1 MMEEFDHEGAFLEHL
16 QALHR
21 SGDLDVDARV
31 RRFYYTG
38 DTTPVTRLYFATE
51 SGYCTT
57 MRWLLDHGADP
68 HEGAPW
74 ISGHP
79 HEGLIDPEEGM
90 WTPLHE
96 AAYRGRND
104 AAVILL
110 DAGAQVDAIGLDG
123 SRPLHEAATNGH
135 KDTCKLLLSRGAS
148 IDVRDVTGDYPDFTA
163 HINARVNQDTGA
175 WDYEL
180 SRFLAAVRAA
190 GGWKPYVDAPRR
202 ELLALR
208 RELPSLRERG
218 RATPSDDRLYERL
231 FHDARVPDD
240 VFTHVFSYWRTPRDF
255 TYTPRDA

>member
-1 MMEEFDHEGAFLEHL
+1 
-16 QALHR
+16 
-21 SGDLDVDARV
+21 
-31 RRFYYTG
+31 
-38 DTTPVTRLYFATE
+38 
-51 SGYCTT
+51 
-57 MRWLLDHGADP
+57 MRWLLDLGADP
-68 HEGAPW
+68 HEGLPPGPW
-74 ISGHP
+74 
-79 HEGLIDPEEGM
+79 EGM

-110 DAGAQVDAIGLDG
+110 DAGAQVDASGLSG
-123 SRPLHEAATNGH
+123 SRPLHEAAKRGH

>member
-68 HEGAPW
+68 HEG
-74 ISGHP
+74 
-79 HEGLIDPEEGM
+79 LIEPEEGM

-96 AAYRGRND
+96 AAYRGRKR

-148 IDVRDVTGDYPDFTA
+148 IDVRDVAGAYPEIIA
-163 HINARVNQDTGA
+163 HIHSRFNQDTRA

-180 SRFLAAVRAA
+180 YRFLAAVRAA
-190 GGWKPYVDAPRR
+190 GGWQPYLDAPRR

-231 FHDARVPDD
+231 FHDVRVPEEI
-240 VFTHVFSYWRTPRDF
+240 FIHVLSYWRTPRD
-255 TYTPRDA
+255 A

>member
-1 MMEEFDHEGAFLEHL
+1 
-16 QALHR
+16 
-21 SGDLDVDARV
+21 
-31 RRFYYTG
+31 
-38 DTTPVTRLYFATE
+38 
-51 SGYCTT
+51 
-57 MRWLLDHGADP
+57 MRWLLDLGADP
-68 HEGAPW
+68 HEGEIEYDDFSP
-74 ISGHP
+74 
-79 HEGLIDPEEGM
+79 DEGM

-110 DAGAQVDAIGLDG
+110 DAGAQVDASGLSG
-123 SRPLHEAATNGH
+123 SRPLHEAAKNGH

-148 IDVRDVTGDYPDFTA
+148 IDVRDVAGDYPDFTA